1 KWNEVDGVNYV
12 FFMNLSSLPVTT
24 GGRYELRGKLIYRD
38 VQSGAIIMS
47 SKFEADWMK
56 YVGVRATRMYMASTP
71 KLVEPWQ
78 TRPLTY
84 GCAEHNLSSAMSG
97 DVAYLI

>member
-24 GGRYELRGKLIYRD
+24 GGRYELLGKLIYRD
-38 VQSGAIIMS
+38 VQGGAIIMS

-56 YVGVRATRMYMASTP
+56 YVCVRAKVS
-71 KLVEPWQ
+71 
-78 TRPLTY
+78 
-84 GCAEHNLSSAMSG
+84 
-97 DVAYLI
+97 